1 MTNLKPKP
9 TRTGLPRP
17 ASPPQP
23 PGSTDPMVVLHGA
36 EEFAA
41 MRRAGRL
48 AADLLDFVTPQ
59 LVAGVT
65 TLEINRLCHDYIVEH
80 GAIPA
85 PLNYRGYPKSVC
97 ISINEVVCHGIPS
110 LRRLAEGDIVNL
122 DVTVILDGWFGD
134 CSRMY
139 GIGVIDAKAQKLI
152 DVTYECLLRGI
163 CEAAPGKTLGD
174 IGHAIQTYAE
184 SHRYSVVR
192 DFCGHG
198 IGRVFHDNPT
208 VLHYGKPGRGLRLE
222 EGMFFTIE
230 PMINIGGHGVQILED
245 GWTAVTRDHSLSAQ
259 WEHTIGITADGAEIF
274 TLSAA
279 ERQRLGLSLE

>member
-9 TRTGLPRP
+9 SPTSHSRPSGKPQALP
-17 ASPPQP
+17 ASNEL
-23 PGSTDPMVVLHGA
+23 VVLHGA

-48 AADLLDFVTPQ
+48 AAAVLDLVATHM
-59 LVAGVT
+59 VAGVT

-110 LRRLAEGDIVNL
+110 ERKLVEGDIVNV

-134 CSRMY
+134 SSRMY
-139 GIGVIDAKAQKLI
+139 AIGAIAAKAQKLV
-152 DVTYECLLRGI
+152 DVAYECLMRGI
-163 CEAAPGKTLGD
+163 CAAAPGKTLGD
-174 IGHAIQTYAE
+174 IGYAIQTYAE
-184 SHRYSVVR
+184 SHRYAVVR

-208 VLHYGKPGRGLRLE
+208 VLHYGRPGRGLKLQ

-230 PMINIGGHGVQILED
+230 PMINAGGYGVQILDD
-245 GWTAVTRDHSLSAQ
+245 GWTAITRDHSLSAQ